1 MKRAAKA
8 MVDIKIRMR
17 EPLRAEIERAA
28 KRRGISMNAEMNE
41 RLSASYE
48 RGRVL
53 DEALNFAYGEDG
65 AGLLRLLGEVVRAAP
80 GACGLYSYGNWLD
93 DPSAYAMAAQGAIRV
108 LQRLQ
113 PAGEIKDGQHSP
125 EHRADALL
133 YDLGDDGS
141 IHAGPSAERAAEMR
155 QRLGRTLDARLV
167 EMRRKDRAA
176 LQAGPARELPRAEP
190 AMVESWAGHLERA
203 KTSNSRNDDQ

>member
-1 MKRAAKA
+1 MKRDAKA
-8 MVDIKIRMR
+8 MADIKIRIR

-65 AGLLRLLGEVVRAAP
+65 AGLLRLLGEVIRDAP
-80 GACGLYSYGNWLD
+80 GACGLSSHSNWLD

-113 PAGEIKDGQHSP
+113 PAGEIKEGQHSP

-141 IHAGPSAERAAEMR
+141 IHAGPPAERAAEMR

-176 LQAGPARELPRAEP
+176 LQAGPPRELPQADP
-190 AMVESWAGHLERA
+190 AIAESWNRALEKANRR
-203 KTSNSRNDDQ
+203 TSGENSQ